1 MLNLGCGQYLRNP
14 FFQDFGVKSG
24 GAGFVFLR
32 IILGCIRY
40 LHYSFFSLTS
50 ETKFTRQPDLMI
62 MWDDSFSSRD
72 INLPL

>member
-40 LHYSFFSLTS
+40 SILASMF
-50 ETKFTRQPDLMI
+50 
-62 MWDDSFSSRD
+62 
-72 INLPL
+72 INHFLFAIVICLC

>member
-24 GAGFVFLR
+24 GAGCVFLR

-40 LHYSFFSLTS
+40 SVSKSY
-50 ETKFTRQPDLMI
+50 
-62 MWDDSFSSRD
+62 
-72 INLPL
+72 

>member
-40 LHYSFFSLTS
+40 KVTGRPGLNQY
-50 ETKFTRQPDLMI
+50 
-62 MWDDSFSSRD
+62 
-72 INLPL
+72 